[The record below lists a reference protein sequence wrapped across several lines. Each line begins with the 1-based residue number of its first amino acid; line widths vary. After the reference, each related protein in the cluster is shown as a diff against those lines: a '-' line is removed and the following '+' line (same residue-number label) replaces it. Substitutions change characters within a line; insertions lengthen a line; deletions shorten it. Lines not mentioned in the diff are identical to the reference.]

1 MLKIST
7 LKCPE
12 QFAVTLFQNT
22 NKMTN
27 GEINRLGDR
36 VRAEYIAEKINENT
50 LIELQNYRISH
61 KDTLAKIFN
70 SLCNINRKMGK
81 QNIVTYRIKRF
92 ESIIGKLYRFPKMAF
107 SRMWDIGGCRC
118 IVNSNEDV
126 YKLKELIEKNENLI
140 IRTFNDHIQSP
151 KPDGYKSLHLYISL
165 KDEPNKV
172 VELQI
177 RNKED
182 HNWATLVEITDL
194 LFDAKLK
201 EYGKNKDLLRFHFL
215 LSKRFDLTTDEKKE
229 IAKIVK
235 KYGYFEKLSNVFS
248 RNYIQIRKQWLNIE
262 SKHNHNY
269 FLIETK
275 KDEVPKITSY
285 RKFDEA
291 EENYFNIYKNNQT
304 ANVVLTHLPKP
315 NYEQI
320 SIAYS
325 NYILTFHSFLD
336 DSYEVFEKLIEK
348 TLVDKKYIEFIKYFN
363 LYNEIVYNHVKNLM
377 SEVFEVYQLSKK
389 TVNEGKR
396 YKLKPKEKDWVE
408 DIKIQVKK
416 REDKQKRIQVSMRQ
430 NIPKGG
436 TIGNVIFTYITKTI
450 ARRYNKKIKKVIEK
464 MDII

>member
-1 MLKIST
+1 
-7 LKCPE
+7 
-12 QFAVTLFQNT
+12 
-22 NKMTN
+22 MTN
-27 GEINRLGDR
+27 GDINRLGNR
-36 VRAEYIAEKINENT
+36 IRAEYDT
-50 LIELQNYRISH
+50 LNDDTLLELQNFRTSH
-61 KDTLAKIFN
+61 KDTLAKVFN
-70 SLCNINRKMGK
+70 ILCNLNRKMGK

-92 ESIIGKLYRFPKMAF
+92 ESIIGKLYRYPKMEF

-118 IVNSNEDV
+118 IVSNNEEV
-126 YKLKELIEKNENLI
+126 YRLKDLIQKSEYLT
-140 IRTFNDHIQSP
+140 IRKEYDYIK
-151 KPDGYKSLHLYISL
+151 KPQEEGYKSLHLFISL
-165 KDEPNKV
+165 KDDKTV
-172 VELQI
+172 IELQI

-201 EYGKNKDLLRFHFL
+201 EYGKNKELLRFHYL
-215 LSKRFDLTTDEKKE
+215 LSKRFDLSTEEKKE
-229 IAKIVK
+229 VAKIIK
-235 KYGYFEKLSNVFS
+235 KYKYFEKLSNVFS

-325 NYILTFHSFLD
+325 NYILTFHSFLE
-336 DSYEVFEKLIEK
+336 DSYEIFERLIEK
-348 TLVDKKYIEFIKYFN
+348 TLVDKKYFEFVKYFN

-377 SEVFEVYQLSKK
+377 SEVSEVYRISKK
-389 TVNEGKR
+389 NSKNYNN
-396 YKLKPKEKDWVE
+396 YKPNQKEKDWVQ
-408 DIKIQVKK
+408 DINNQVKK
-416 REDKQKRIQVSMRQ
+416 RQDKQKRIQVSMRQ
-430 NIPKGG
+430 NIPKNG
-436 TIGNVIFTYITKTI
+436 TLGNYIFTIITKRI
-450 ARRYNKKIKKVIEK
+450 AKKYNTKIKQIVDK
-464 MDII
+464 MDL

>member
-1 MLKIST
+1 
-7 LKCPE
+7 
-12 QFAVTLFQNT
+12 
-22 NKMTN
+22 MTN
-27 GEINRLGDR
+27 GEINRLGDQ
-36 VRAEYIAEKINENT
+36 VRAEYITDSLQEKT
-50 LIELQNYRISH
+50 LNELQHYRTSH
-61 KDTLAKIFN
+61 KDSLARVFN
-70 SLCNINRKMGK
+70 ALCILNRKMGK

-92 ESIIGKLYRFPKMAF
+92 ESIIGKLYRYPKMEF

-118 IVNSNEDV
+118 IVNNNEEV
-126 YKLKELIEKNENLI
+126 YRLKDLIEKSESLI
-140 IRTFNDHIQSP
+140 IRKEKDYIKDPQP
-151 KPDGYKSLHLYISL
+151 EGYKSLHLYISL
-165 KDEPNKV
+165 KNDTKTV

-201 EYGKNKDLLRFHFL
+201 EYGKDKELLRFHYL
-215 LSKRFDLTTDEKKE
+215 LSKRFDLTTEEKKE
-229 IAKIVK
+229 IAKTIK
-235 KYGYFEKLSNVFS
+235 KYKYFEKLSNVFS

-262 SKHNHNY
+262 SKNNHNY

-336 DSYEVFEKLIEK
+336 DSYEIFERLIEK
-348 TLVDKKYIEFIKYFN
+348 TLTDKRYLEFIRHFT
-363 LYNEIVYNHVKNLM
+363 LYNEIVYHHVKNLM
-377 SEVFEVYQLSKK
+377 SEVLEVYQISKK
-389 TVNEGKR
+389 NSKNIPN
-396 YKLKPKEKDWVE
+396 YKLKQKEKDWVQ
-408 DIKIQVKK
+408 DINSQVKK
-416 REDKQKRIQVSMRQ
+416 RQDKQRRIQVSMRQ

-436 TIGNVIFTYITKTI
+436 TLGNYIFKFITKRI
-450 ARRYNKKIKKVIEK
+450 AKKYSNRLKRIVQKMEIK
-464 MDII
+464 